1 MEGMI
6 WNTFKRK
13 TGLKYKCLKIFHT
26 AYIENIPNDLYGK
39 YSIWKYQADLFTPH
53 LCIEKSREESPR
65 ESFEYCKDLK
75 FSFNSGLSVCAK

>member
-1 MEGMI
+1 ME
-6 WNTFKRK
+6 
-13 TGLKYKCLKIFHT
+13 
-26 AYIENIPNDLYGK
+26 YIQKEDRVETQMPENIPNDLYGK